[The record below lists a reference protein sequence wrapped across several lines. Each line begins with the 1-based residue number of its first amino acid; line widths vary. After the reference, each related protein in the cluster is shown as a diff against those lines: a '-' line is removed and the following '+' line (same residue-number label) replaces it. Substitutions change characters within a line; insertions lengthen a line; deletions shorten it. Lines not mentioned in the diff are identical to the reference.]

1 MPSFQEPIREAL
13 RDLSGGHLNSNCRSY
28 LAWRVLKGDVSEDD
42 VYKYLDTRVGIPRF
56 GWAGYPG
63 LVPYFFYTLHASY
76 WKDSIGVQYRNTCSR
91 KHDDI
96 MELFEKLAYEASHC
110 RALML
115 EAAGDRF
122 IIKVN
127 VYRGWQNKVTH
138 KK

>member
-1 MPSFQEPIREAL
+1 MPSFQKGLWKLDAL
-13 RDLSGGHLNSNCRSY
+13 RDLSGGHWNSNCCSY
-28 LAWRVLKGDVSEDD
+28 LAWRVLEGDVSEDD
-42 VYKYLDTRVGIPRF
+42 VYKYLDGS
-56 GWAGYPG
+56 GLLAGYPG

-110 RALML
+110 RAVML

-122 IIKVN
+122 IIKVI

>member
-1 MPSFQEPIREAL
+1 MKKGTFSAISVTIRDPMAIRGKELDAL
-13 RDLSGGHLNSNCRSY
+13 REY
-28 LAWRVLKGDVSEDD
+28 LAWRVLEGDVSEDD
-42 VYKYLDTRVGIPRF
+42 VYRYLDGSGRLV
-56 GWAGYPG
+56 AEYPG

-76 WKDSIGVQYRNTCSR
+76 WDGFIGVQYRNTCSR

-96 MELFEKLAYEASHC
+96 MELFEKLAYEASYC
-110 RALML
+110 RAVML

-138 KK
+138 KV

>member
-1 MPSFQEPIREAL
+1 MQLLKMDAL
-13 RDLSGGHLNSNCRSY
+13 RDLSGGQWKDNCRSY
-28 LAWRVLKGDVSEDD
+28 LAWRVLEGDVSEDD
-42 VYKYLDTRVGIPRF
+42 VYKYLDGSGLV
-56 GWAGYPG
+56 AGYPG

-76 WKDSIGVQYRNTCSR
+76 WNGDIGGVQYRNTCSQ

-96 MELFEKLAYEASHC
+96 MVLFEELAHEASYC
-110 RALML
+110 RAMML